1 MSTKNIIRTLSN
13 SSKILSRQKP
23 LKFTNLNSIKLRA
36 PITPT
41 ANNFEVSPDHP
52 LWQFFPQGNKSTSP
66 IRESEDLD
74 LDSREWTSA
83 ELRSKSFEDLHKL
96 WYLILKERNILAR
109 EVKLGESLGMADFRQ
124 FNSVDNKL
132 IKTQKRIK
140 QVLLERH
147 IAFERSQA
155 SPNVE
160 LEKSQYLDEFENNY
174 INCEVDE
181 LSEWDSKLLRLQYAF
196 FGIEPELDIDT
207 LSEDIDINFIKGI
220 EYTSKLKLG
229 RYLREN
235 PDTDFKSPLNG
246 PMEQL
251 PFFLYDVEE
260 ALNQVNELRE
270 SGQSREL
277 YKIEVIPFL
286 NNAISTH
293 LKNAAVANSI
303 TEE

>member
-1 MSTKNIIRTLSN
+1 MVPHSFIRNLSK
-13 SSKILSRQKP
+13 SSRILARSKP
-23 LKFTNLNSIKLRA
+23 LKFTNLESIKLRP

-52 LWQFFPQGNKSTSP
+52 LWQFFPQGNKTTSP
-66 IRESEDLD
+66 IRESEELD

-83 ELRSKSFEDLHKL
+83 ELRSKSFEDLHRL

-109 EVKLGESLGMADFRQ
+109 EVRLGESIGMADFRQ

-132 IKTQKRIK
+132 IKSQKRIK

-155 SPNVE
+155 SPQVE
-160 LEKSQYLDEFENNY
+160 NEKNEYLKEFENKY
-174 INCEVDE
+174 ITCD
-181 LSEWDSKLLRLQYAF
+181 SEEIGEMDSKLLRLQYAF

-207 LSEDIDINFIKGI
+207 LKDDIDVNFIKGV

-229 RYLREN
+229 RYLQLN
-235 PDTDFKSPLNG
+235 PDSDFKTPLNG

-260 ALNQVNELRE
+260 AIAQVNELRE

-293 LKNAAVANSI
+293 LKQAATDI
-303 TEE
+303 EDIRE